1 MKRARMGKRFSAIVL
16 NSIATLALQL
26 AIISNASVSNLRIFM
41 NEMESMALSVSQE
54 VEKIYADRCN
64 RLSSCV
70 SFHECKS
77 TFREAT
83 TECRT
88 DYVADC
94 KDVEN
99 SGCGKT
105 YDFFQ
110 TNVRIPS
117 QLLNTQ
123 TSQPEGAHLKEDI
136 CYSNSMTETFKNTAE
151 NLEKT
156 SDRILQPPQTFFGT
170 SNGMFRIW
178 PAQHSEVC
186 GIMDTRI
193 RPWFVAASSGPKDVV
208 IVIDKSGSM
217 AVQNRWNLAINAAK
231 SVIDTL
237 TIGDHF
243 SVVLF
248 SDTAE
253 TLGFP
258 TLMRATAENKE
269 AVLKAL
275 DQSIHIGTTNYGAAF
290 DKAFDLFELS
300 ETTEISSNCHRAIL
314 FLSDGKPTV
323 ADDSKTGT
331 ELYTHI
337 AEKNIF
343 DATIFSYALGES
355 ADKEALKNIACTSGG
370 IYANIPDNGDLVQQ
384 MSAYYK
390 LYAILQGGSE
400 NMNFTTWV
408 EPYLYSSGVMGTT
421 VSTPVFDRSKDTP
434 LWIGVVGVDFTISE
448 LEEAVGG
455 TDSYQAVLDELV
467 AASTATCPNITKNS
481 EQRICLIE
489 ALRRDD
495 SSECH
500 SSDSSYSPSCSL
512 QTVTP
517 ELCSEVSLPSMFWEN
532 ANTQDYKSRGCCSDG
547 AGVCTEASAESD
559 NKSSSSTGLPSD
571 ILGIGIGLSLPAIIL
586 GFLKCVAPNVGRRCL
601 KVCGCENCAK
611 FLFPDAREN
620 TKHISQNTGQIESN
634 KAELVVQK
642 NELETFIK
650 AQRLPRL
657 VDITP
662 DLLEGSVNIADE
674 GDVLG
679 RGGYGV
685 VYRAHY
691 KKKISEYPF
700 EQRLQV
706 AVKCLFYDQSQQSV
720 SHLPN
725 DVANRVKKEAK
736 ILCSLNHPNIIKI
749 YGVVSHK
756 GWLVME
762 LCGLGSVKSCI
773 RNSQRLP
780 PEQLLRIANDIACGV
795 SYLHDLS
802 ISIIHGDLKL
812 DNVLLRDDGSA
823 VLCDFGMSE
832 AKNRSKT
839 MTRAV
844 PENTK
849 VTMQWTAPEL
859 FQGQQKTVSSDI
871 YALGVTLYEL
881 FEDREPFEGFS
892 DALIMHNVING
903 ARPTLA
909 HTPVEIQNL
918 ITAAWDQSP
927 KLRPSAA
934 QIACLLAKY

>member
-1 MKRARMGKRFSAIVL
+1 MKRAQMRKRFSVIVL
-16 NSIATLALQL
+16 NSIATFALQL
-26 AIISNASVSNLRIFM
+26 AITSDASVSNLRIFM
-41 NEMESMALSVSQE
+41 NEMESMALSVARE
-54 VEKIYADRCN
+54 VENIYADRCN

-77 TFREAT
+77 TFDEAT
-83 TECRT
+83 KECRT

-105 YDFFQ
+105 YDFFR

-208 IVIDKSGSM
+208 ILIDKSGSM
-217 AVQNRWNLAINAAK
+217 RELNRWNLAVNAAK
-231 SVIDTL
+231 SVINTL

-243 SVVLF
+243 NVVLF

-253 TLGFP
+253 TLVFP
-258 TLMRATAENKE
+258 ALMRATAENKE
-269 AVLKAL
+269 TVLRAL
-275 DQSIHIGTTNYGAAF
+275 EESSYGGLTNFEAAF
-290 DKAFDLFELS
+290 DKAYDLFQS
-300 ETTEISSNCHRAIL
+300 SKTTEISSNCHRAVL
-314 FLSDGKPTV
+314 FLSDGVPTRG
-323 ADDSKTGT
+323 KTGT
-331 ELYTHI
+331 ALYTHI
-337 AEKNIF
+337 ADKNIF
-343 DATIFSYALGES
+343 DATIFSYALGAN
-355 ADKEALKNIACTSGG
+355 ADTATSKEIACTSGG
-370 IYANIPDNGDLVQQ
+370 IYANIPDGGDLIQQ
-384 MSAYYK
+384 MSSYYK
-390 LYAILQGGSE
+390 LYAILQGGAE

-421 VSTPVFDRSKDTP
+421 VSAPVFDRSGNPP

-448 LEEAVGG
+448 LEQAVGG
-455 TDSYQAVLDELV
+455 TDRYQAVLEELV
-467 AASTATCPNITKNS
+467 AASTATCPNMNA
-481 EQRICLIE
+481 EQRTCLIE

-495 SSECH
+495 GSEGGIC
-500 SSDSSYSPSCSL
+500 DSSSSSSCSSL

-517 ELCSEVSLPSMFWEN
+517 ELCSGVNLPVMFWEN
-532 ANTQDYKSRGCCSDG
+532 ANTQDYKSRGCCNDD
-547 AGVCTEASAESD
+547 AGVCTEAAAESD
-559 NKSSSSTGLPSD
+559 NNKSSSSSGLSSD
-571 ILGIGIGLSLPAIIL
+571 ILGISLGLSLPAIIL
-586 GFLKCVAPNVGRRCL
+586 GFLKCVAPDIGRRCL
-601 KVCGCENCAK
+601 KVCGCGKCAK
-611 FLFPDAREN
+611 FLFPDVREN
-620 TKHISQNTGQIESN
+620 TKHISRNAGQIKSN
-634 KAELVVQK
+634 KVELMVQK
-642 NELETFIK
+642 NELESFKK

-662 DLLEGSVNIADE
+662 NLSEGSVSIADE

-706 AVKCLFYDQSQQSV
+706 AVKCLFYDQPQQSV
-720 SHLPN
+720 PHLPN
-725 DVANRVKKEAK
+725 DVANRLNKEAK
-736 ILCSLNHPNIIKI
+736 ILCSLNHPNILKI

-762 LCGLGSVKSCI
+762 LCGLGSVKSCM
-773 RNSQRLP
+773 RNFQRLP
-780 PEQLLRIANDIACGV
+780 PERLLRIANDIACGV
-795 SYLHDLS
+795 SYLHDPS

-832 AKNRSKT
+832 AKNRSQT

-871 YALGVTLYEL
+871 YALGVTLFEL

-892 DALIMHNVING
+892 DALVMHNVING
-903 ARPTLA
+903 ARPTL
-909 HTPVEIQNL
+909 TR
-918 ITAAWDQSP
+918 T
-927 KLRPSAA
+927 
-934 QIACLLAKY
+934 Y

>member
-1 MKRARMGKRFSAIVL
+1 MKRARMRKRFSAIVL

-26 AIISNASVSNLRIFM
+26 AIISDASVLDLRTFM
-41 NEMESMALSVSQE
+41 NEMESMALSVTRK
-54 VEKIYADRCN
+54 VEDIYADRCN
-64 RLSSCV
+64 RLSSCA

-77 TFREAT
+77 TFDEAT
-83 TECRT
+83 KECRM

-94 KDVEN
+94 RNVEGG
-99 SGCGKT
+99 GCGKI
-105 YDFFQ
+105 YDFSQ
-110 TNVRIPS
+110 TNVRVPS
-117 QLLNTQ
+117 TLLNAQ
-123 TSQPEGAHLKEDI
+123 TSQPEDAHLKEDI
-136 CYSNSMTETFKNTAE
+136 CYSNTMTETFRSAAID
-151 NLEKT
+151 LQRT
-156 SDRILQPPQTFFGT
+156 SDKILQPPQTFFGT

-186 GIMDTRI
+186 GVLDTRI

-217 AVQNRWNLAINAAK
+217 AALNRWNLAINAAK
-231 SVIDTL
+231 SVINTL

-258 TLMRATAENKE
+258 RLERATQENKE
-269 AVLKAL
+269 TVLNAL
-275 DQSIHIGTTNYGAAF
+275 DQSIYIGRTNYEAAF
-290 DKAFDLFELS
+290 DKAFDLFEYS

-314 FLSDGKPTV
+314 FLSDGEPTV
-323 ADDSKTGT
+323 GDGKTGDDLYRHIT
-331 ELYTHI
+331 E
-337 AEKNIF
+337 ENIF
-343 DATIFSYALGES
+343 NATIFTYALGES
-355 ADKEALKNIACTSGG
+355 ADEEALKNIACNSGG
-370 IYANIPDNGDLVQQ
+370 IYAKIPDNGDLVEQ

-390 LYAILQGGSE
+390 LYAILQGGAE

-421 VSTPVFDRSKDTP
+421 VSAPVFDRSGNPP

-448 LEEAVGG
+448 LEQAVGG
-455 TDSYQAVLDELV
+455 TDRYQAVLEELV
-467 AASTATCPNITKNS
+467 AASTATCPNMNA
-481 EQRICLIE
+481 EQRTCLIE

-495 SSECH
+495 GSEGGIC
-500 SSDSSYSPSCSL
+500 DSSSSSSCSSL

-517 ELCSEVSLPSMFWEN
+517 ELCSGVNLPDMFWEN
-532 ANTQDYKSRGCCSDG
+532 ANTQDYKSRGCCNDD
-547 AGVCTEASAESD
+547 AGVCTEAAAESD
-559 NKSSSSTGLPSD
+559 NNKSSSSSGLSSD
-571 ILGIGIGLSLPAIIL
+571 ILGISLGLSLPAIIL
-586 GFLKCVAPNVGRRCL
+586 GFLKCVAPDIGRRCL
-601 KVCGCENCAK
+601 KVCGCGKCAK
-611 FLFPDAREN
+611 FLFPDVREN
-620 TKHISQNTGQIESN
+620 TKHISRNAGQIKSN
-634 KAELVVQK
+634 KVELMVQK
-642 NELETFIK
+642 NELESFKK

-662 DLLEGSVNIADE
+662 NLSEGSVSIADE

-706 AVKCLFYDQSQQSV
+706 AVKCLFYDQPQQSV
-720 SHLPN
+720 PHLPN
-725 DVANRVKKEAK
+725 DVANRLNKEAK
-736 ILCSLNHPNIIKI
+736 ILCSLNHPNILKI

-762 LCGLGSVKSCI
+762 LCGLGSVKSCM

-780 PEQLLRIANDIACGV
+780 PERLLRIANDIACGV
-795 SYLHDLS
+795 SYLHDPS

-832 AKNRSKT
+832 AKNRSQT

-871 YALGVTLYEL
+871 YALGVTLFEL

-892 DALIMHNVING
+892 DALVMHNVING
-903 ARPTLA
+903 ARPTLT

-934 QIACLLAKY
+934 QIACLLAKC

>member
-1 MKRARMGKRFSAIVL
+1 MKRAQMRKRFSAIAL
-16 NSIATLALQL
+16 KSIATFALQL
-26 AIISNASVSNLRIFM
+26 AIISDASVLNLRIFM
-41 NEMESMALSVSQE
+41 NEMEFMALSVARE
-54 VEKIYADRCN
+54 VENIYADRCN

-77 TFREAT
+77 AFDEAT
-83 TECRT
+83 KECRT

-94 KDVEN
+94 RNVEG

-105 YDFFQ
+105 YDFSQ

-117 QLLNTQ
+117 QLLNAQ
-123 TSQPEGAHLKEDI
+123 TSQPEDAHLKEDI
-136 CYSNSMTETFKNTAE
+136 CYSNTMTETFRSAAID
-151 NLEKT
+151 LQKT
-156 SDRILQPPQTFFGT
+156 SDKILQPPQTFFGT

-208 IVIDKSGSM
+208 ILIDRSGSM
-217 AVQNRWNLAINAAK
+217 QSHNRWDLAVNAAK
-231 SVIDTL
+231 SVINTL

-243 SVVLF
+243 NVVLF
-248 SDTAE
+248 NNIAE

-258 TLMRATAENKE
+258 TLVRATAENKE
-269 AVLKAL
+269 TVLRAL
-275 DQSIHIGTTNYGAAF
+275 EESSYGGLTNFEAAF
-290 DKAFDLFELS
+290 DKAYDLFQS
-300 ETTEISSNCHRAIL
+300 SKTTEISSNCHRAIL
-314 FLSDGKPTV
+314 FLSDGEPTIG
-323 ADDSKTGT
+323 KTGT
-331 ELYTHI
+331 GLCTNI
-337 AEKNIF
+337 AEKNTF
-343 DATIFSYALGES
+343 NATIFSYALGES
-355 ADKEALKNIACTSGG
+355 ADKESLKNIACTSGG
-370 IYANIPDNGDLVQQ
+370 IYANIPDGGDLVQQ

-448 LEEAVGG
+448 LEQAVGG

-467 AASTATCPNITKNS
+467 AVSTATCPETNFEK
-481 EQRICLIE
+481 QACLIE

-495 SSECH
+495 SSEGGICGSPG
-500 SSDSSYSPSCSL
+500 SSSCSF

-571 ILGIGIGLSLPAIIL
+571 VLGIGLGLSLPAIIL

-620 TKHISQNTGQIESN
+620 TKHISRNTGQIESN

-642 NELETFIK
+642 NELETFKK

-662 DLLEGSVNIADE
+662 DLSEGSVNIADE

-720 SHLPN
+720 PHLPN

-780 PEQLLRIANDIACGV
+780 PEQLLRIANGIACGV

-892 DALIMHNVING
+892 DSLIMHNVING